1 MKNAKRI
8 LAILLALVMVLS
20 MAACSKKDDDT
31 NKSTDPG
38 TTNQGGTTNNGSSTD
53 NNGGSTNNNGG
64 GAATGT
70 TYEYDIKV
78 WVPEKDADAGLTKS
92 MIDEFNKTNTDG
104 IKLNAT
110 IESVSEADAAT
121 QMITDVEAG
130 ADMFN
135 FAQDQLSRLIMAGAV
150 TQLGEKAAQFVR
162 DNNVESGIQ
171 AVAAGDAL
179 YGYPI
184 TVDNG
189 YYLFYDKSVVSDEEA
204 KTVEG
209 ILAACERS
217 GRTFAAPIGG
227 NGWYLA
233 GWFFGTGCDST
244 WVTDDEGNF
253 VSINDTFNSDK
264 GLIAAKGLYKILSNK
279 WWVDAD
285 QASEF
290 QAAIPC
296 CAFVSGPWNNTTV
309 HDILGD
315 NMGAA
320 KMPTYSVD
328 GKSYQIGSFSG
339 SKIIGVKPQVDPAK
353 AACLAKLAQYL
364 SGEECQKKRFEVLE
378 WGPSNKN
385 LATSD
390 AVLANPGL
398 AALAAQAP
406 FAKPQGNVHGSWWD
420 ISKAIGQ
427 GIKESDGS
435 DTALKAILQK
445 YYDDCN
451 AVFNMTSDE
460 KEAFSVIGALCGT
473 NWDTD
478 LPMTRTAESGP
489 ATYYSEAL
497 ELKAG
502 DQFKVR
508 QGASWDVNFG
518 QEGKRDGD
526 KMAVDEDG
534 YYFVKLVVND
544 DLSEVIITLGKTSFH
559 AWSVIGAVFGTN
571 WDADFEMEI
580 QNDGKT
586 YKYAGAQLKANDEFK
601 VRQGHN
607 WDNNYGVGGVAGGD
621 NFKVEAD
628 GTYTIVFDSE
638 TGMITLEQ

>member
-1 MKNAKRI
+1 MKNAKKI
-8 LAILLALVMVLS
+8 LAILLALALVLS
-20 MAACSKKDDDT
+20 MAACSKKGNDT
-31 NKSTDPG
+31 DKSNTG
-38 TTNQGGTTNNGSSTD
+38 TTSDGGNSGTNSGSNSGSTTD
-53 NNGGSTNNNGG
+53 NGGSTE
-64 GAATGT
+64 TK
-70 TYEYDIKV
+70 YEYDIKV
-78 WVPEKDADAGLTKS
+78 WVPEKDAEKDLTKS
-92 MIDEFNKTNTDG
+92 MIEEFNKTNTDG
-104 IKLNAT
+104 IKLNAS

-150 TQLGEKAAQFVR
+150 TKLSDKAADFVR
-162 DNNVESGIQ
+162 NNNVKSGID

-189 YYLFYDKSVVSDEEA
+189 YYIFYDKSVISDEEA

-209 ILAACERS
+209 ILAACKKA

-244 WVTDDEGNF
+244 WVTDDDGNF

-264 GLIAAKGLYKILSNK
+264 GLIAAKGIYQIMSSGV
-279 WWVDAD
+279 WVDSD

-296 CAFVSGPWNNTTV
+296 AAFVSGPWNNTTV

-339 SKIIGVKPQVDPAK
+339 SKIIGVKPQSDATK
-353 AACLAKLAQYL
+353 AACLSKLAQYL
-364 SGEECQKKRFEVLE
+364 SGEECQKKRFEALE
-378 WGPSNKN
+378 WGPSNIN

-420 ISKAIGQ
+420 ISKAIGAA
-427 GIKESDGS
+427 IKDSDGS
-435 DTALKAILQK
+435 DAALKAILQK

-460 KEAFSVIGALCGT
+460 KEAFSVIGAVCGT

-497 ELKAG
+497 ELHAG

-518 QEGKRDGD
+518 QEGKRDGEN
-526 KMAVDEDG
+526 MAVDEDG
-534 YYFVKLVVND
+534 YYFVKLVVNE
-544 DLSEVIITLGKTSFH
+544 DLTEGIITLEKTSYH
-559 AWSVIGAVFGTN
+559 AWAVIGAICGTS
-571 WDADFEMEI
+571 WDTDFEMAI
-580 QNDGKT
+580 QNDGTT
-586 YKYAGAQLKANDEFK
+586 YKLEGVELKANEEFK

-607 WDNNYGVGGVAGGD
+607 WDNNYGAGGVAGGD
-621 NFKVEAD
+621 NVKVEAD
-628 GTYTIVFDSE
+628 GTYTIVFDST
-638 TGMITLEQ
+638 TGMITLE

>member
-1 MKNAKRI
+1 MKNAKKI
-8 LAILLALVMVLS
+8 LAILLALVLVLS
-20 MAACSKKDDDT
+20 MAACSKKDDT
-31 NKSTDPG
+31 TKSGD
-38 TTNQGGTTNNGSSTD
+38 NGTTNNGGSTTTD
-53 NNGGSTNNNGG
+53 NGGSTNNNTTNNGG
-64 GAATGT
+64 SGEVK
-70 TYEYDIKV
+70 YEFDIKV
-78 WVPEKDADAGLTKS
+78 WVPEKDAEKDLTKS
-92 MIDEFNKTNTDG
+92 MIEEFNKTNTDG

-150 TQLGEKAAQFVR
+150 SPLGEGAAAFVR
-162 DNNVESGIQ
+162 ENNVESGVQ

-204 KTVEG
+204 KTVDG

-244 WVTDDEGNF
+244 WVTDDDGNF
-253 VSINDTFNSDK
+253 VSINDTFNSDN
-264 GLIAAKGLYKILSNK
+264 GLIAAKGLYQIISNK
-279 WWVDAD
+279 WWVDSD

-296 CAFVSGPWNNTTV
+296 CAFVSGPWNNTTI

-328 GKSYQIGSFSG
+328 GKTYQIGSFSG
-339 SKIIGVKPQVDPAK
+339 SKIIGVKPQTDKAK
-353 AACLAKLAQYL
+353 AACLSKLAQYL
-364 SGEECQKKRFEVLE
+364 SGEECQKKRFEALE

-420 ISKAIGQ
+420 ISKAIGA
-427 GIKESDGS
+427 GIKDSDGS
-435 DTALKAILQK
+435 DASLKAILQK

-460 KEAFSVIGALCGT
+460 KEAFSVIGAICGT
-473 NWDTD
+473 AWDAD
-478 LPMTRTAESGP
+478 FAMTRTAESGP

-497 ELKAG
+497 ELHAG
-502 DQFKVR
+502 DEFKIR

-518 QEGKRDGD
+518 SDGEINGPNCV
-526 KMAVDEDG
+526 VDADG
-534 YYFVKLVVND
+534 YYFVKLVTNED
-544 DLSEVIITLGKTSFH
+544 NTHGDITLEKTSYH
-559 AWSVIGAVFGTN
+559 SWAVIGAICGTA
-571 WDADFEMEI
+571 WDTDFEMSI
-580 QNDGKT
+580 QADGKT
-586 YKYAGAQLKANDEFK
+586 YKLEGVELKANDEFK
-601 VRQGHN
+601 VRLGHN
-607 WDNNYGVGGVAGGD
+607 WDNNYGAGGVAGGD

-638 TGMITLEQ
+638 TGMITLE